1 MSGCPCVLQAPP
13 SVLPAVTAW
22 LLISGQETQHLNLIS
37 ASYIALQVMPPFPS
51 RTLRALSSELPS
63 LPLEAIPFLPAWF
76 LECDLGLK
84 SSVPCNTHTH
94 TLPLFLCFFS
104 HTLFLFLAWKP

>member
-63 LPLEAIPFLPAWF
+63 LPLEAIPFLSAWF